1 MKFGVI
7 GLNHGHIYLMVRPL
21 LELPGVSCAGFYATE
36 DDLAGAF
43 SQTFPGVTRCA
54 AATELL
60 DDPEIDLIVSAAI
73 NADRGLLAAQAF
85 SSGKHVFLDKPAVT
99 TPQDLD
105 RMRQAQQ
112 ASGKR
117 LFVFFSER
125 LENPL
130 DEKAR
135 QLVLQGAV
143 GDLVHL
149 SGQGPHRL
157 RWQDRPAWM
166 WDHRYGGI
174 LNDLGSHQVDWFCWM
189 TGQRI
194 TSYAARIGRFGAAP
208 HAAFDDFGDAVL
220 TAANGVTGYFRVD
233 WFTPEKS
240 PIWGDVRSTIIGT
253 RGTIEIRRTINLSTL
268 DPADRQGHLLL
279 INDNLAPTRVD
290 ATDLSRHWP
299 ADLVASMECGD
310 NRLHDEAM
318 LWHVLETT
326 LHLQAAAVRVR

>member
-1 MKFGVI
+1 MRFGVI
-7 GLNHGHIYLMVRPL
+7 GINHGHIYLMVRPL
-21 LELPGVSCAGFYATE
+21 MDLSGVSCAGFYAAE
-36 DDLAGAF
+36 DDLAAAF
-43 SQTFPGVTRCA
+43 SQAFSGVRRRA
-54 AATELL
+54 AAAELL
-60 DDPEIDLIVSAAI
+60 DDPEVDLIVSAAI

-85 SSGKHVFLDKPAVT
+85 GRGKHVFLDKPAVT
-99 TPQDLD
+99 TPLDLA

-135 QLVLQGAV
+135 QLVRQGAV

-157 RWQDRPAWM
+157 RWPDRPAWM

-174 LNDLGSHQVDWFCWM
+174 LNDLGSHQIDWFCWI
-189 TGQRI
+189 TGQHI
-194 TSYAARIGRFGAAP
+194 SHCAARTGRFGATP
-208 HAAFDDFGDAVL
+208 HANFDDFGDAVL
-220 TAANGVTGYFRVD
+220 TGTNGVTGYFRVD

-240 PIWGDVRSTIIGT
+240 PIWGDVRSTIVGT

-268 DPADRQGHLLL
+268 DPADRHGHLLL
-279 INDNLAPTRVD
+279 INDSLGPTRVD
-290 ATDLSRHWP
+290 VPDPSRRWP
-299 ADLVASMECGD
+299 ADMLASMHCGE

-326 LHLQAAAVRVR
+326 LHLQNTAVRVR